1 MSLFE
6 TLTKVAIGIVVAKGV
21 QHVTSG
27 KAAPR
32 SRKPTAPKPS
42 QQKPSPQQPRAGTG
56 RVYAPDPSDMGGIM
70 DEILGAGRSTTRKTT
85 TPTRRSSGGLGDVL
99 TTRKTTTRT
108 RKTAPKG
115 GIEDL
120 LSGGGAGSLGDLL
133 GAVLGGGAMGGAL
146 GAGMGRAPTGQTEPP
161 SHDVQDEAEAAIMLK
176 AMIQAAKADGKLDAG
191 EKERL
196 LEAVGS
202 ASRAEIDFINHELQR
217 PVDLDDLLADVP
229 RGMEEKVYTV
239 SVLAITLDERTEA
252 EYLHQLAQA
261 LGLDPAEVNEI
272 HSALQAPL
280 IYR

>member
-27 KAAPR
+27 KSAPTARKPAAPK
-32 SRKPTAPKPS
+32 SSPQK
-42 QQKPSPQQPRAGTG
+42 QKPGTG
-56 RVYAPDPSDMGGIM
+56 RAYAPDPSDMGGIM
-70 DEILGAGRSTTRKTT
+70 DEILGAGRSTARKSTA
-85 TPTRRSSGGLGDVL
+85 PSRRTSGGLGDVL
-99 TTRKTTTRT
+99 TSRKTTTRT

-120 LSGGGAGSLGDLL
+120 LTGRGAGGLGDLL
-133 GAVLGGGAMGGAL
+133 GAVLGGGAVGGAL
-146 GAGMGRAPTGQTEPP
+146 GAGRAQTGWMDPAP
-161 SHDVQDEAEAAIMLK
+161 ADDRDEAEAAILLK
-176 AMIQAAKADGKLDAG
+176 AMIQAAKADGKLDAD

-196 LEAVGS
+196 MEAVGT
-202 ASRAEIDFINHELQR
+202 ATRAEIDFINHELQR

-239 SVLAITLDERTEA
+239 SVLAITLDERAEA

-272 HSALQAPL
+272 HTALQAPL

>member
-27 KAAPR
+27 GPR
-32 SRKPTAPKPS
+32 RKPAKTATARPTSTKP
-42 QQKPSPQQPRAGTG
+42 RGGTG
-56 RVYAPDPSDMGGIM
+56 RASARDTSELGGIM
-70 DEILGAGRSTTRKTT
+70 EEILGAGRRTTRKTS
-85 TPTRRSSGGLGDVL
+85 PAAKGGLGDVL
-99 TTRKTTTRT
+99 TQRKASTRP

-120 LSGGGAGSLGDLL
+120 LSGRSSGGLGELL

-146 GAGMGRAPTGQTEPP
+146 GAGMGHSAPAPNNEA
-161 SHDVQDEAEAAIMLK
+161 QDEVEAAILLR

-196 LEAVGS
+196 MESVGEAT
-202 ASRAEIDFINHELQR
+202 RAEIDFINAALKR
-217 PVDLDDLLADVP
+217 PVDIDDLLADVP

-239 SVLAITLDERTEA
+239 SVLAITLDERAEA
-252 EYLHQLAQA
+252 EYLHHLAQA
-261 LGLDPAEVNEI
+261 LGLEPDEVNEI

-280 IYR
+280 IYG